1 MRDKDWY
8 CKKTGKHLKKTSYPT
23 IIMKDLLEG
32 EKCLNYAK
40 RAQVAVYIK
49 KGIAFR
55 IDYFVKGLQMVL
67 FQDNRIFKYITIKNS
82 MVISL
87 CLSV

>member
-1 MRDKDWY
+1 
-8 CKKTGKHLKKTSYPT
+8 
-23 IIMKDLLEG
+23 MKDLLEG

-40 RAQVAVYIK
+40 RAQVAVHIK